1 MMISQATPVPTGS
14 PSDCTK
20 NILHGGFKKSL
31 SSESMPSRKAGLRTV
46 KTFTGPVSPVLKR
59 ARSAPLLR
67 EVLTSTNGNS
77 VSAGKKNSVVVQ
89 REVCSSQKKKVS
101 DILNDLDN
109 YLEKCHPSGEHGSQV
124 RDNSRRD
131 SLSSSGLRDV
141 RTTTETVYDIL
152 NDLDAY
158 LEKYDKKSV
167 VKNSSSE
174 YHKNNPGPWVR
185 TEHGIGFNPAV
196 IAGVV

>member
-1 MMISQATPVPTGS
+1 MMISQATPVTTDS
-14 PSDCTK
+14 SSNYTK

-31 SSESMPSRKAGLRTV
+31 SSASVPSRLRTV
-46 KTFTGPVSPVLKR
+46 KTSSEPASPVLKR

-67 EVLTSTNGNS
+67 EVLTSTNGIC

-89 REVCSSQKKKVS
+89 RKVCSSQNKKVS

-109 YLEKCHPSGEHGSQV
+109 YLEKCHPSGGHGSPV

-131 SLSSSGLRDV
+131 SVSSSGLRDV

-185 TEHGIGFNPAV
+185 TEHGIGFDPAV
-196 IAGVV
+196 ITGVV

>member
-1 MMISQATPVPTGS
+1 MMISQATPVTTGS
-14 PSDCTK
+14 PSGYTK

-31 SSESMPSRKAGLRTV
+31 SSDSPPSRKAGLRTV
-46 KTFTGPVSPVLKR
+46 KTSSEPASPVLKR

-67 EVLTSTNGNS
+67 EVLTSTNGNC

-89 REVCSSQKKKVS
+89 RKVCSSQNKKVS
-101 DILNDLDN
+101 DILNDLNN
-109 YLEKCHPSGEHGSQV
+109 YLEKCHPSGGHGSPV

-152 NDLDAY
+152 NDLDAC

-174 YHKNNPGPWVR
+174 YHKNNPEPWIR
-185 TEHGIGFNPAV
+185 TEHGIDFNPAV
-196 IAGVV
+196 ITGVV

>member
-1 MMISQATPVPTGS
+1 MMISQATPVTTGS
-14 PSDCTK
+14 PSGYTK
-20 NILHGGFKKSL
+20 NILHGGFKKPL
-31 SSESMPSRKAGLRTV
+31 SSDSLPVRARLRTV
-46 KTFTGPVSPVLKR
+46 KTSTEPASPVLKR

-67 EVLTSTNGNS
+67 EVLTSTNGNC
-77 VSAGKKNSVVVQ
+77 VEAGKKNSVVVQ
-89 REVCSSQKKKVS
+89 RKVCSSQNKKVS

-109 YLEKCHPSGEHGSQV
+109 YLEKCHPSGGHGSPV

-131 SLSSSGLRDV
+131 SLSSSGLRGV
-141 RTTTETVYDIL
+141 RTTKETVYDIL

-174 YHKNNPGPWVR
+174 YHKNNPGPWIR
-185 TEHGIGFNPAV
+185 TEHGIGFDPAV

>member
-1 MMISQATPVPTGS
+1 MMISQATPVTTGS
-14 PSDCTK
+14 SSNYTK

-31 SSESMPSRKAGLRTV
+31 SSASVPSRLRTV
-46 KTFTGPVSPVLKR
+46 KTSSEPASPVLKR

-67 EVLTSTNGNS
+67 EVLTSTNGS
-77 VSAGKKNSVVVQ
+77 CVSAGKKNSVVVQ
-89 REVCSSQKKKVS
+89 RKVCSSQNKKVS

-109 YLEKCHPSGEHGSQV
+109 YLEKCHPSGGHGSPV
-124 RDNSRRD
+124 RDNSRCD

-174 YHKNNPGPWVR
+174 YHKNNSGPWVR

>member
-1 MMISQATPVPTGS
+1 MMINQTTYVTTGS
-14 PSDCTK
+14 PSDYTK
-20 NILHGGFKKSL
+20 NILHGGYKKAL
-31 SSESMPSRKAGLRTV
+31 SSGSLPSRKAGLRTV
-46 KTFTGPVSPVLKR
+46 KTSTGPASPVLKR
-59 ARSAPLLR
+59 AHSAPLLR
-67 EVLTSTNGNS
+67 EALTSTDGNS
-77 VSAGKKNSVVVQ
+77 VSAGKKNSVVQ

-109 YLEKCHPSGEHGSQV
+109 YLEKCHPSGEHGRMV

-141 RTTTETVYDIL
+141 RTTTETVSDIL

-158 LEKYDKKSV
+158 LDMYDKKSV

-174 YHKNNPGPWVR
+174 YHKSNPELWIW
-185 TEHGIGFNPAV
+185 TDHGIDFNPEA
-196 IAGVV
+196 ITGVV

>member
-1 MMISQATPVPTGS
+1 MMINQTTYVTTGS
-14 PSDCTK
+14 PSDYTK
-20 NILHGGFKKSL
+20 NILHGGYKKAL
-31 SSESMPSRKAGLRTV
+31 SSGSLPSRKAGLRTV
-46 KTFTGPVSPVLKR
+46 KTSTEPASPVLKR

-67 EVLTSTNGNS
+67 EVLTSTDGNS
-77 VSAGKKNSVVVQ
+77 VSAGKKNSVVAQ
-89 REVCSSQKKKVS
+89 REACSSQKKKVY

-109 YLEKCHPSGEHGSQV
+109 YLEKCHPSGEHGRMV

-141 RTTTETVYDIL
+141 RTTTETVSDIL

-158 LEKYDKKSV
+158 LDMFDKKSV

-174 YHKNNPGPWVR
+174 YHKSNPEPWIR
-185 TEHGIGFNPAV
+185 TEHGIDFNPAA
-196 IAGVV
+196 ITGVV